1 MSPGHFFRFGA
12 PLYRQEGEL
21 KQTGTVA
28 VTAAIIWHMSTSFRF
43 GHAAGK
49 DWQEA
54 ARLCLAQLGG
64 PPASLGFLYVTDLL
78 ADHLTDILEFFRQRT
93 GVPHWVGTV
102 GIGICASG
110 REYVDEPA
118 LAVMLGDFPPDSFQ
132 VFSGIKSTTD
142 RELARL
148 KWGER
153 KPNFAIVHAD
163 PQNSD
168 VPDLITGIAAR
179 MESGFLVGGLTSSR
193 RRNLQLADRV
203 TEGGISGVLF
213 ADEVTIATRLTQGC
227 SPIGPKHVIT
237 QSQRNIIVTLDDRPA
252 LEVMKEDVGDALAR
266 DLNRL
271 GGLIFAGLPIAGTDT
286 GDYLVRNLVG
296 IDPARGLVA
305 IGELVEQGARLMF
318 CRRDTASATED
329 MGRMLA
335 SMKQGL
341 YTRPR
346 GGVYYSCLGRGANLF
361 GPDSE
366 ELKMIESA
374 FGEIPLVGF
383 FCNGE
388 ISHNRL
394 YGYTGVLTLFA

>member
-1 MSPGHFFRFGA
+1 MS
-12 PLYRQEGEL
+12 
-21 KQTGTVA
+21 
-28 VTAAIIWHMSTSFRF
+28 SSFRF

-54 ARLCLAQLGG
+54 ARLCLARLGG
-64 PPASLGFLYVTDLL
+64 PPAALGFLYVTDLL
-78 ADHLTDILEFFRQRT
+78 AEHLADIVEFFRQRT

-102 GIGICASG
+102 GIGICATG

-118 LAVMLGDFPPDSFQ
+118 LAVMLGEFAPDSFQ
-132 VFSGIKSTTD
+132 VFSGIKSGND
-142 RELARL
+142 PGLARL
-148 KWGER
+148 KCGER
-153 KPNFAIVHAD
+153 KANFAIVHAD

-168 VPDLITGIAAR
+168 VPDVIAGIAGKV
-179 MESGFLVGGLTSSR
+179 ESGFLVGGLTSSR
-193 RRNLQLADRV
+193 GRSLQLADKV

-213 ADEVTIATRLTQGC
+213 ADDVTIATRLTQGC
-227 SPIGPKHVIT
+227 SPIGAKHVIT
-237 QSQRNIIVTLDDRPA
+237 QCQRNIIVTLDERPA
-252 LEVMKEDVGDALAR
+252 LEVMKEDIGEALAR

-271 GGLIFAGLPIAGTDT
+271 GSLIFAGLPIAGTDT

-305 IGELVEQGARLMF
+305 IGELVEQGARLVF
-318 CRRDTASATED
+318 CRRDTVSATED

-335 SMKQGL
+335 SMKKGL

-361 GPDSE
+361 GPESE
-366 ELKMIESA
+366 ELKMIEAA

>member
-1 MSPGHFFRFGA
+1 MSSR
-12 PLYRQEGEL
+12 
-21 KQTGTVA
+21 
-28 VTAAIIWHMSTSFRF
+28 FRF

-54 ARLCLAQLGG
+54 ARSCIAQIGG

-78 ADHLTDILEFFRQRT
+78 ADYLADIVEFFRQHT

-102 GIGICASG
+102 GIGICATG

-118 LAVMLGDFPPDSFQ
+118 LAVMLGEFAPDSFQ
-132 VFSGIKSTTD
+132 VFSGIKSGND
-142 RELARL
+142 LGRAPLQC
-148 KWGER
+148 GER
-153 KPNFAIVHAD
+153 KANFAIVHAD

-168 VPDLITGIAAR
+168 VPDLITGIAAKV
-179 MESGFLVGGLTSSR
+179 ESGFLVGGLTSSR
-193 RRNLQLADRV
+193 RQNLQLADKV
-203 TEGGISGVLF
+203 TGGGISGVLF

-237 QSQRNIIVTLDDRPA
+237 QCQRNIIVTLDGRPA
-252 LEVMKEDVGDALAR
+252 LDVMKEDIGDALAR

-305 IGELVEQGARLMF
+305 IGEVVEHGTRLMF
-318 CRRDTASATED
+318 CRRDAASATED

-366 ELKMIESA
+366 ELKMIEAA

>member
-1 MSPGHFFRFGA
+1 MGSD
-12 PLYRQEGEL
+12 
-21 KQTGTVA
+21 
-28 VTAAIIWHMSTSFRF
+28 FRF

-54 ARLCLAQLGG
+54 ARSCLAQLSG

-78 ADHLTDILEFFRQRT
+78 ADHLGEILDFFRQRT

-110 REYVDEPA
+110 REYLDEPA
-118 LAVMLGDFPPDSFQ
+118 LAVMLGEFAPDSFQ
-132 VFSGIKSTTD
+132 VFSGIKSGNDLGLT
-142 RELARL
+142 RL
-148 KWGER
+148 KCGAR
-153 KPNFAIVHAD
+153 AANFAIVHAD
-163 PQNSD
+163 PKNSD
-168 VPDLITGIAAR
+168 VPDLIAGIAGKV
-179 MESGFLVGGLTSSR
+179 ESGFLVGGLSSSR
-193 RRNLQLADRV
+193 RQNLQIADTV

-213 ADEVTIATRLTQGC
+213 ADEVAIATRLTQGC
-227 SPIGPKHVIT
+227 SPIGPKRVIT
-237 QSQRNIIVTLDDRPA
+237 QAQRNIIITIDERPA
-252 LEVMKEDVGDALAR
+252 LDVLKEDIGDKLAR

-271 GGLIFAGLPIAGTDT
+271 GGLIFVGLPIAGTDT

-305 IGELVEQGARLMF
+305 IGELVETGMPVMF

-329 MGRMLA
+329 MTRMLE

-341 YTRPR
+341 YARPR

-366 ELKMIESA
+366 ELKMIEAA
-374 FGEIPLVGF
+374 FGEFPLVGF